1 MKHLYSILL
10 LLSLN
15 AGRTAYCQG
24 VTAGDCDDAVS
35 ICTNHSF
42 SITPSGFGSVD
53 ELCTSCFSNPST
65 NPASSNSGCLLSGEL
80 HSTWFLVNVLT
91 AGELEFSFG
100 APGGSNCYDW
110 AMWVYSPSACGD
122 IASNSL
128 APIRCN
134 WNATCQEFTGMADI
148 PLPTGGDPGD
158 FEPPLTVGS
167 NTQYLICFSNYS
179 STTTSVPLNFFGTA
193 GISCTP
199 LGNFSIDLN
208 GSSETGK
215 NIINWYVENESGG
228 GGYTIERRGEDG
240 LFTSIGSI
248 TASVE
253 EGNLKR
259 YMFTDEA
266 PQNGV
271 NYYQVTQI
279 RLDGSKIHSG
289 IIGIEQQF
297 SGLSVL
303 NAYPNPANHS
313 VHLKISSQ
321 TAQVASLFVV
331 DVVGT
336 TVYSGVLQLQEGVSL
351 SSLTIEDYE
360 SGTYLLFIRDEAQ
373 DEVEV
378 VRFTKY

>member
-1 MKHLYSILL
+1 
-10 LLSLN
+10 
-15 AGRTAYCQG
+15 
-24 VTAGDCDDAVS
+24 
-35 ICTNHSF
+35 
-42 SITPSGFGSVD
+42 
-53 ELCTSCFSNPST
+53 
-65 NPASSNSGCLLSGEL
+65 
-80 HSTWFLVNVLT
+80 
-91 AGELEFSFG
+91 
-100 APGGSNCYDW
+100 
-110 AMWVYSPSACGD
+110 
-122 IASNSL
+122 
-128 APIRCN
+128 
-134 WNATCQEFTGMADI
+134 MADI
-148 PLPTGGDPGD
+148 PLPTGGNPGD

-240 LFTSIGSI
+240 LFAPIGSI

-321 TAQVASLFVV
+321 TTRVASLFVV